1 MQEIFFT
8 HIQKQE
14 NTIDPIFKYK
24 NTTIFLSNYVESQNY
39 DTLNDNN
46 IGYIVNATR
55 KYKNIFINSNQNIK
69 YLKVPIR
76 DDEIYI
82 LKLNRLLP
90 EIFKFFESA
99 VEDDKNILFHCKRG
113 HRRSATIVA
122 ILMVKY
128 NNFTKQQA
136 IDCIKNI
143 RPNSFKPATTINKI
157 LDWI

>member
-1 MQEIFFT
+1 MQEIFFS

-14 NTIDPIFKYK
+14 NTIDPIFQYK

-39 DTLNDNN
+39 NTLNDNN
-46 IGYIVNATR
+46 IGYVVNATR

-99 VEDDKNILFHCKRG
+99 VEDNKNIFYH
-113 HRRSATIVA
+113 
-122 ILMVKY
+122 
-128 NNFTKQQA
+128 
-136 IDCIKNI
+136 
-143 RPNSFKPATTINKI
+143 
-157 LDWI
+157 